1 MIPVFL
7 TSPLET
13 AKAADLES
21 AGQLLA
27 TQETKDVAQ
36 EVAKDANNLNPFTI
50 WERIQALRP
59 AALSLLYQVA
69 IILLFFFVGRKLIQW
84 FTGLIDRAME
94 KAGKVD
100 IGVRHFLVSFLRAAL
115 YVILILI
122 IAGRLGI
129 SGASLA
135 AVIGSAGLALGLALQ
150 GALQNFAGGVLL
162 LTMKPFVVGDYIS
175 CPLGEGTVK
184 RIGLIYTTIRTLDN
198 KSITIPN
205 GTLSNG
211 VITNMTRHTNR
222 RFDLK
227 VGVSYSAD
235 LDKARTII
243 TRIFQERPEILNDQ
257 PVQVF
262 VTALGDSSVELTA
275 RGWVNIEQ
283 YGDFLN
289 MQHELLE
296 AIKKAFDAAGIEIP
310 FPQMDIHMVSG
321 KTEIPEKRAE

>member
-7 TSPLET
+7 VSQLNT
-13 AKAADLES
+13 AEAVGSEAAEKI
-21 AGQLLA
+21 LA
-27 TQETKDVAQ
+27 AQETKDVAQ
-36 EVAKDANNLNPFTI
+36 EVAKDAENLNPFTI

-59 AALSLLYQVA
+59 VVLSLLYQAV
-69 IILLFFFVGRKLIQW
+69 IILLIFFVGRKLIQW
-84 FTGLIDRAME
+84 FTGLIDRTVE
-94 KAGKVD
+94 RAGKLD
-100 IGVRHFLVSFLRAAL
+100 TGVRHFLVSFLRAAL
-115 YVILILI
+115 YVILILL
-122 IAGRLGI
+122 IARRLGI
-129 SGASLA
+129 SGTSLA

-162 LTMKPFVVGDYIS
+162 LTMKPFVVDDYIS
-175 CPLGEGTVK
+175 CPLGEGSVK

-227 VGVSYSAD
+227 LGISYRAD
-235 LDKARTII
+235 LDKARDII
-243 TRIFQERPEILNDQ
+243 TEIFKKRPEILNDQ

-262 VTALGDSSVELTA
+262 VTALGESAVELTA
-275 RGWVNIEQ
+275 RGWVHIEQ

-289 MQHELLE
+289 MQHELRE
-296 AIKKAFDAAGIEIP
+296 ETKKAFDAAGIEIP
-310 FPQMDIHMVSG
+310 FPQLDVHMRPD
-321 KTEIPEKRAE
+321 K